1 MGQFDG
7 MERKIHT
14 ALIGFHTRLT
24 KYLAVV
30 NRPVATG
37 TLLEWKILSRKKGD
51 DYNDSFEKP
60 STNVSFNVSF
70 VRSRIGCLVGLSAR
84 VKAHAGSGA
93 SGARPRRVGVRH
105 GSTAR

>member
-37 TLLEWKILSRKKGD
+37 TLLELKILNWKKGD
-51 DYNDSFEKP
+51 DYNDSFEMP
-60 STNVSFNVSF
+60 STNVSF
-70 VRSRIGCLVGLSAR
+70 VRSWIGCLVGLSAR

-93 SGARPRRVGVRH
+93 SRARPGRVGVRH